1 MMKMKR
7 WIRMGSLALGCVLGA
22 SLLAACTQNDGKPE
36 DDAALPA
43 APEGAVIDKEGVN
56 ALRAGDYRLDFVE
69 DGGGYIVRLVDASL
83 LGDAQGAAAQS
94 DVLFEASAPA
104 GVTVMVN
111 KTLMSHSA
119 QDVSAKY
126 EQISA
131 QDYGYLCTAI
141 VSTANGSKIA
151 FTDRYYLQGATLAL
165 SRRAEVVEVGQGDYG
180 FQTVYSIG
188 SVEAQKDHTQ
198 FDYFIPSILYKDSRD
213 MAAGAP
219 GSNLGV
225 AKMYVKET
233 RTGLPLSMLR
243 DKDTGYSVAIAHLEP
258 EIDVNGTL
266 YGGSDGYADNDLQ
279 YGSIGYSSEGG
290 MAVDFCYPC
299 AEVPLNNLRIYSEMT
314 KGSSHEYKL
323 SILPDHQDSYAK
335 SMTNTF
341 KAAFVAESPEVAT
354 DVDIDAI
361 YDDNIE
367 VFTNTYK
374 EFDVNG
380 SIVEAGVPFSLDLT
394 TPDTYGDW
402 SSSQGYSFQFGFI
415 GQQTSIAFNLLRTGI
430 ETKNAVMEDQGRTML
445 NFWSSSKVMS
455 DNLPPSWWDPNNGSS
470 TIPGTARYYP
480 SFLRCVVDGLEGM
493 LDACVWARNNGVSG
507 YEAWESALLKVGSWL
522 ADNQNDDGSYYRAY
536 RTNGTVWQEANDPA
550 TYQGDSKLNTPVA
563 IRLLVRLYEYTGEQK
578 YATAAERAAEFSYNN
593 LYLDREKYVGGTPDN
608 PNTVDKEAAIYALY
622 GFDAAYELT
631 GEEKYLDAAEHA
643 AVSALSW
650 VYCYDF
656 AVPGGVNEDINT
668 FHDGGVS
675 GFSLIAT
682 GHSGA
687 DNYSAVLY
695 YEFFKMY
702 LHTGDTFYRDAA
714 YFLQQNTKLGS
725 DYNGEIGYAFKALC
739 PEATGVADFSLGGS
753 GAKLWLVWCGVVN
766 IQPIG
771 YMRDTFGNADASALS
786 SQSLEQL
793 RTQLDAYGSG
803 GIVNAE

>member
-7 WIRMGSLALGCVLGA
+7 WVRVGSLALCCALGV
-22 SLLAACTQNDGKPE
+22 SLLAACTKNGAPQE
-36 DDAALPA
+36 DDTELPA
-43 APEGAVIDKEGVN
+43 APEGAVVDKEGVN
-56 ALRAGDYRLDFVE
+56 ALLSGGYRLDFVE
-69 DGGGYIVRLVDASL
+69 EGNGYLVRLVDVSRLSNA
-83 LGDAQGAAAQS
+83 DEAAAQE
-94 DVLFEASAPA
+94 DILFEAAAPA

-119 QDVSAKY
+119 VDVSAKY

-131 QDYGYLCTAI
+131 QKYGYLCTAT
-141 VSTANGSKIA
+141 VSTENGSQIA
-151 FTDRYYLQGATLAL
+151 FSDRYYLQDGTFALA
-165 SRRAEVVEVGQGDYG
+165 RRAEVVAVGQGDFG
-180 FQTVYSIG
+180 FQTVYSFG
-188 SVEAQKDHTQ
+188 STDPQKQHTE

-225 AKMYVKET
+225 PKMYVKET

-243 DKDTGYSVAIAHLEP
+243 DKETGYSIAIAHLEP
-258 EIDVNGTL
+258 QINVNGKL
-266 YGGSDGYADNDLQ
+266 YGGSDGNADNDLQ
-279 YGSIGYSSEGG
+279 YGSIGYSSENG
-290 MAVDFCYPC
+290 MSVDFCYPC
-299 AEVPLNNLRIYSEMT
+299 AEVPLNNMRIYHEIT
-314 KGSSHEYKL
+314 KGNAHEYKL
-323 SILPDHQDSYAK
+323 SILPEHQDSYAK

-341 KAAFVAESPEVAT
+341 KAAFAAESPAVAQ

-430 ETKNAVMEDQGRTML
+430 ETGDAEMERQGRTML
-445 NFWSSSKVMS
+445 AFWSSSKVMS
-455 DNLPPSWWDPNNGSS
+455 DALPPSWWDPNNGSS
-470 TIPGTARYYP
+470 TTPGTARYYP
-480 SFLRCVVDGLEGM
+480 SFLRCIVDGLEGM

-522 ADNQNDDGSYYRAY
+522 AEHQNDDGSYYRAY
-536 RTNGTVWQEANDPA
+536 RTNGTVWQEASDPA
-550 TYQGDSKLNTPVA
+550 TYQGTSKLNTPVA
-563 IRLLVRLYEYTGEQK
+563 IRLLVRLYEYTGEEK
-578 YATAAERAAEFSYNN
+578 YSAAAEKAAEFSYNN

-631 GEEKYLDAAEHA
+631 GEQKYLDAAEHA

-702 LHTGDTFYRDAA
+702 LHTGDEFYRDAA
-714 YFLQQNTKLGS
+714 YFLQQNTKLSS

-771 YMRDTFGNADASALS
+771 YMRDTFGEADIAALAS
-786 SQSLEQL
+786 QNFEQL
-793 RTQLDAYGSG
+793 KGQLEAYGSG
-803 GIVNAE
+803 GTLNEE